1 MALRGRVLSPS
12 PVLASLS
19 PTPNPESRLLA
30 DAASS
35 PNPQLSSQHPGGA
48 REAEDVPPVTAPGSF
63 VAGGV
68 GPLMEEPLAWGQWA
82 GPWTPR
88 SPS

>member
-1 MALRGRVLSPS
+1 M
-12 PVLASLS
+12 LAGLS

-30 DAASS
+30 DAVSS
-35 PNPQLSSQHPGGA
+35 HNPQLSSQHPGGP
-48 REAEDVPPVTAPGSF
+48 REAQDMHPVRAPGSF

-68 GPLMEEPLAWGQWA
+68 EPLMEEPLAWGWWA